1 MEPIPVSDELAEL
14 GRAQVRTLLTF
25 LLLTTAIS
33 LGSQLP
39 AQHGASTRS
48 VARVPVTLALVDT
61 LSGENPFRIVRR
73 ADLQPHDVILL
84 RPSADSAALSAAI
97 RDLLSIRGVQG
108 DTVRAG
114 SSAALRVRRSPGGRR
129 QPVPTIPWARDVMND
144 LRNSRP
150 REVAGI
156 GNVPAVQIWLSP
168 QRGPKRQP

>member
-1 MEPIPVSDELAEL
+1 MKRSMRFFLNL
-14 GRAQVRTLLTF
+14 

-33 LGSQLP
+33 LGSQLH
-39 AQHGASTRS
+39 AQQGASARPVT
-48 VARVPVTLALVDT
+48 RVPVTLALLDT
-61 LSGENPFRIVRR
+61 LSGDNPFRIVRR

-84 RPSADSAALSAAI
+84 RSSADSAALSAAI

-129 QPVPTIPWARDVMND
+129 QPVRTIPWARDVMND

-156 GNVPAVQIWLSP
+156 GNVPAVQIWLPP